1 MLAVVLGELPPV
13 SPRAPLL
20 SRTPLAAWLVA
31 LAAALLHLAP
41 LWRAEATVA
50 ADHEFTGCLATS
62 PDVMQYRVWERRTE
76 HTGPLTDNRFTT
88 EPHRAY
94 LPVVFYWGV
103 GAIARAIDRPPEFV
117 YEWLGAPFAFVLT
130 LLLFHCARRFLG
142 ATPASWC
149 VFLATLL
156 GGGLG
161 GHLKLLAERR
171 WLGPDLSP
179 RLGAWLE
186 AHPVWES
193 YRSHYAIKV
202 LFDTHFLVAWVF
214 TILAL
219 LAFHAAVRRAS
230 ARRVSV
236 AAVLCCAITVL
247 HPYEGPL
254 LLLIQAATLGLAHL
268 RGVAT
273 RDVRRASLACAV
285 ATSSVLA
292 AVAWVQLRSGLPLP
306 GWRPPEVA
314 AVSVLLAY
322 PLVAGLALFGLVAY
336 WRRASLDEVFLLG
349 WAAGCL
355 AMTLSGPLY
364 PYADRG
370 PTTAQVPLFLVAGG
384 IYFASRTRV
393 PWPHALL
400 ATLVLG
406 ATPARELHHRWR
418 VASFNEYRP
427 AIFLSAEQRALVDA
441 LRAASDDRSVLLA
454 QPHDYRWLAPEFPGL
469 SYDAHFFLTVDFER
483 KRVEVDGFFASDD
496 LDAVARFLDE
506 RAIDFVYVARDSKP
520 ERLEQLSGW
529 RSLASAHG
537 GVLYARERARGRR

>member
-1 MLAVVLGELPPV
+1 V
-13 SPRAPLL
+13 
-20 SRTPLAAWLVA
+20 WLIA

-50 ADHEFTGCLATS
+50 HDYEFTGCLAGS

-76 HTGPLTDNRFTT
+76 HTGPLADNRFTT

-94 LPVVFYWGV
+94 LPVVLYWAV
-103 GAIARAIDRPPEFV
+103 GAIARTIDQPPEFV
-117 YEWLGAPFAFVLT
+117 YEWLGAPLAFVLT
-130 LLLFHCARRFLG
+130 LLLFLCARRFLG
-142 ATPASWC
+142 ATRASWC

-171 WLGPDLSP
+171 VLSPDLTA
-179 RLGAWLE
+179 RLLGWLD

-219 LAFHAAVRRAS
+219 LAFHAAARRAS
-230 ARRVSV
+230 ARRMAL
-236 AAVLCCAITVL
+236 AATLCGAITVL

-273 RDVRRASLACAV
+273 RDVRRATLACAA
-285 ATSSVLA
+285 ATSSVI
-292 AVAWVQLRSGLPLP
+292 AVFGWLHLRSGLPLP
-306 GWRPPEVA
+306 GWRPPDVA
-314 AVSVLLAY
+314 AVSLLLAY

-355 AMTLSGPLY
+355 AMTLSSPLY

-384 IYFASRTRV
+384 IYFATRTRA

-400 ATLVLG
+400 AALVLG
-406 ATPARELHHRWR
+406 ATPARELHYRWR
-418 VASFNEYRP
+418 LARFDEHRP
-427 AIFLSAEQRALVDA
+427 AMFLSAEQRALVDT
-441 LRAASDDRSVLLA
+441 LRAASDERSVLLA
-454 QPHDYRWLAPEFPGL
+454 RPVDYRWLAPEFPGL

-483 KRVEVDGFFASDD
+483 KRVEVDEFFASEDPV
-496 LDAVARFLDE
+496 ARARFLDE
-506 RAIDFVYVARDSKP
+506 RAIDFVYASRDANPARF
-520 ERLEQLSGW
+520 EHLAGW
-529 RSLASAHG
+529 RALANAHG
-537 GVLYARERARGRR
+537 GVLYARERAHERR